1 MRMLLVEDTEDV
13 ATAVVESFG
22 RRGDAVDCV
31 GTVADAMASL
41 AAQDYDI
48 AILDIQLPDGE
59 GTEVL
64 RGLRRAG
71 RAVPVLML
79 TARSEV
85 EVRIATLDL
94 GADDYMVKPFD
105 LGELHAR
112 VRALVRR
119 GGPERS
125 SAMTYGDITYDSAT
139 QELTVAGKS
148 VALTRREYSLI
159 EILLLNRGRIVAK
172 DHIYARMFSF
182 NEEEVGLNTIET
194 YVARLRRKIEASC
207 VTIRTLRGLGYQMVT
222 DG

>member
-31 GTVADAMASL
+31 GTVTDALASL

-85 EVRIATLDL
+85 EFRIATLDL

-119 GGPERS
+119 SGSERT
-125 SAMTYGDITYDSAT
+125 SAMSYGDITYDSAS
-139 QELTVAGKS
+139 QELTVAGKP

-159 EILLLNRGRIVAK
+159 EILLSNRGRIVAK
-172 DHIYARMFSF
+172 DHIHARMFSF

-194 YVARLRRKIEASC
+194 YVARLRRKIEGSC